1 MSQCTRFLEKQLLWQ
16 ISYLGFP
23 MRMQNSREEATVNQ
37 NLFTRLLLF
46 QLAIHFPKG
55 LFTAGRAALWADPE
69 RSFSRR
75 KGRWP
80 GKAWPRHTRRLDCC
94 QSLHGAQQ
102 PAQPACPSPRPR
114 RAGQTVSLWQEPWET
129 CPWHSTDCTG
139 HKFSAQTLQ
148 DLGLSLALPSSTHLL
163 QHSFQETNENYYDSP
178 RVIKMTS
185 C

>member
-69 RSFSRR
+69 RSFSPERAGGQ
-75 KGRWP
+75 GRLGRATHEGWTAARAFTGHSSP
-80 GKAWPRHTRRLDCC
+80 P
-94 QSLHGAQQ
+94 SLRA
-102 PAQPACPSPRPR
+102 PAQGHGGQGRQFLCDKSLGKRALDTRLTVLDINFLHRHFRIWAFPSPYPQVHTCYNIVFRKQMKIIMTP
-114 RAGQTVSLWQEPWET
+114 QE
-129 CPWHSTDCTG
+129 
-139 HKFSAQTLQ
+139 
-148 DLGLSLALPSSTHLL
+148 LS
-163 QHSFQETNENYYDSP
+163 
-178 RVIKMTS
+178 K
-185 C
+185 